1 MSKKITHQKAMGK
14 VIRKQT
20 LRKNKPKSNRKKKGP
35 RKKDWMEEDW
45 DEIEEFADER
55 IAPRGET
62 ERRRTAEKNLF
73 HQPKNEPSSVQ
84 SQGEVSLDEDV
95 VEGVVVG
102 VYTQNCDV
110 EIGEEIWRCAWR
122 GSLRDRMD
130 GFSNP
135 LAVGDKVRVSQVG
148 AGEGVVEAVL
158 PRQNVLARQHIKNPA
173 LRQAVAANID
183 RVLIVQAWRE
193 PKFWSELVDRYL
205 IAAGV
210 NGLQAVLCVNK
221 IDLVKDKAEF
231 NAALKPYR
239 DLGLQV
245 METSALKGEGIKE
258 FRKLLANSTTVL
270 AGLSGVGKSSL
281 ISAAQPELDLDA
293 LTIGMRGKNR
303 NQGRHTTAMST
314 LYRLDN
320 DGLVIDTPGIRE
332 FGLAG
337 LSRRELAGYYPEMAA
352 LAGDCQY
359 GNCSHIQEPGCAVRG
374 QVSQVRYES
383 YVKIYE
389 GMGGD

>member
-1 MSKKITHQKAMGK
+1 MSKKISHQKAMEK
-14 VIRKQT
+14 VIHKQT
-20 LRKNKPKSNRKKKGP
+20 LRKNKPKSNHKKKGP
-35 RKKDWMEEDW
+35 RKKDWLGEDW
-45 DEIEEFADER
+45 DEIEEFDNER
-55 IAPRGET
+55 ITPRGET

-73 HQPKNEPSSVQ
+73 HQPKNEPSSVPP
-84 SQGEVSLDEDV
+84 QGEAPLDEDV
-95 VEGVVVG
+95 IEGVVVV

-110 EIGEEIWRCAWR
+110 EIGEETWTCVWR
-122 GSLRDRMD
+122 GSLRDNMD

-148 AGEGVVEAVL
+148 EGEGVVEAVL
-158 PRQNVLARQHIKNPA
+158 PRQNVLARRHIKNPA

-193 PKFWSELVDRYL
+193 PKFWPELVDRYL
-205 IAAGV
+205 IATGV

-245 METSALKGEGIKE
+245 LETSALKGKGIKE
-258 FRKLLANSTTVL
+258 LRKLLANSTTVL

-303 NQGRHTTAMST
+303 NQGRHTTSTST

-337 LSRRELAGYYPEMAA
+337 LSRGELAGYYPEMAA

-359 GNCSHIQEPGCAVRG
+359 GNCAHIQEPGCAVRG
-374 QVSQVRYES
+374 QVSQVRYEN

-389 GMGGD
+389 GMGGG